1 MVLVLQSEQPLRL
14 MDASDPY
21 FCQNRATCC
30 ATARRVFSMK
40 TEPKAVSPTQDLKNK
55 DMVFLELTVFSSDFL
70 NVTV

>member
-14 MDASDPY
+14 MDASEPY
-21 FCQNRATCC
+21 FSKNRATCC
-30 ATARRVFSMK
+30 ATAHRIFCMQ

-55 DMVFLELTVFSSDFL
+55 DMTFLELTVFSSDFL